1 METSTCSHVFALDC
15 AAERSIRVRAYRL
28 FLLRGCAG
36 YGAFWGGRPGGNF
49 RGRGY
54 LLRLF
59 WFFGLS
65 ITTCLTLC
73 HHPAPASTAA
83 KATAT
88 LHSVGAFRRT
98 VAIYF
103 STPQHVVRMRPAPRQ
118 VAVESGIPVR
128 RAQHTKRI
136 GAATAHTYVPGM
148 RAYLFSRDDQTPP
161 RDNQVL
167 PHPLTPLHRTPTL
180 LNRDLE
186 VLS

>member
-28 FLLRGCAG
+28 FLFRGCAG
-36 YGAFWGGRPGGNF
+36 YGAFGGGPPGGNF

-59 WFFGLS
+59 RFFGLS

-103 STPQHVVRMRPAPRQ
+103 STAPACCAYEACAATGGRRVWNPRPPGTAHKKNRSRHRSHIR
-118 VAVESGIPVR
+118 AWNAGIPF
-128 RAQHTKRI
+128 
-136 GAATAHTYVPGM
+136 
-148 RAYLFSRDDQTPP
+148 FSR
-161 RDNQVL
+161 
-167 PHPLTPLHRTPTL
+167 
-180 LNRDLE
+180 
-186 VLS
+186 